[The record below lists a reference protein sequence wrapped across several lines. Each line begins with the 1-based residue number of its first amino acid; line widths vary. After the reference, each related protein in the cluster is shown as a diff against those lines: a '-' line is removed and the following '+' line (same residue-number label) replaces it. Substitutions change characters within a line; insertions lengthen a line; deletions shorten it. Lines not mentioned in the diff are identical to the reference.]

1 MTVRDRKDRRPE
13 SRGQPGS
20 VHDTP
25 EAKRRRV
32 GLPVQARLCLDES
45 LPANEH
51 YPLAQLP
58 SDVHTSTC
66 WQLIDG
72 MPEGDCFVV
81 VNFRGQ
87 CWDGTRW
94 VALWSDG
101 VQFRRPDPAYELCEQ
116 AAQEAEHA
124 TGIAATVCYIPP
136 GTPASHVLCPF
147 PDFSQVD
154 LRDLALK
161 PEVC

>member
-1 MTVRDRKDRRPE
+1 MIDRSRKSRRTE
-13 SRGQPGS
+13 AGKQPGS
-20 VHDTP
+20 AHDAP
-25 EAKRRRV
+25 QAKRQRQR
-32 GLPVQARLCLDES
+32 LPVHARLSINDS

-51 YPLAQLP
+51 HPLVQSSP
-58 SDVHTSTC
+58 DVRAASRAR
-66 WQLIDG
+66 LIAE

-81 VNFRGQ
+81 INCRGQ
-87 CWDGTRW
+87 CWDGARW

-116 AAQEAEHA
+116 EAREAERV
-124 TGIAATVCYIPP
+124 TGIAGTVCYIPP
-136 GTPASHVLCPF
+136 STPASLVLSPF
-147 PDFSQVD
+147 PDLSQVD